1 MNKNSLPVLP
11 TFPVIPA
18 KAGIQNGKGG
28 SGGLSILAFAR
39 MTIGTVSLVTLMM
52 VSSGAEAQETT
63 ISKPVSA
70 SRAKKTSAQQKKAKA
85 PITTTQQQKGVT
97 EVPPVSV
104 TTPAAPLM
112 DGSAEAGYR
121 VEQSTAAGPF
131 WGDLKM
137 QDSPYS
143 VSVVP
148 SALIKNQQVYDI
160 QNAIKYVP
168 GIQTFSIQGVTGTS
182 GFVIR
187 GFTYASQTFEGMRGP
202 NAGGA
207 YNTPIEDKES
217 IEVLHGVSGFLYG
230 AGSSG
235 NGIGGTINMAL
246 KRPTP
251 IPYFSIE
258 SGTNTGHNG
267 FVHGDFGGP
276 INIPGLTDGLLGYRL
291 NVVGQGGDTQINNQ
305 AIKRNLISAAVDVH
319 LAENLLV
326 QFNGSY
332 SNYHQWGSTP
342 NYIVTTDAANYL
354 MAPANPSKIYTM
366 PQLQR
371 SSNLMIGGVKV
382 IWKPDDILTFRTQ
395 YNYTQESLSATNYV
409 SANIA
414 DTGSMTRGLFN
425 FGTSRTTYTHAGYS
439 FVDADFDLFGVH
451 NKLTTGFSG
460 FYSRSNN
467 GGGSRSA
474 PSVPTGSCNFYNQSL
489 CNWISANPGGV
500 YTSSIGYVTGNNFI
514 ENYMIGDEIKAF
526 DERLIILAG
535 TNYAFA
541 GNTSFNNTGAATA
554 QYSASALTPTVAITY
569 KLQPWLSVYASYQQ
583 SLIAGQVVGQTN
595 GSLPYTN
602 AYSVIAPYIGTQWET
617 GVKATVGENMLA
629 TLSFFKV
636 NQQNTYDQ
644 INGDGTATR
653 MVGGS
658 QVGKGIEFTM
668 TGKVWEDLALFG
680 GLTLLDNRIQNN
692 PASPYQNGHLGQY
705 VSPVTESL
713 YAEYTIPYLAQA
725 PLLHGLTLTGGFTY
739 RSDFYTSLPSSYS
752 TMWTQPRA
760 HGYALGDLGFRYAT
774 NLYDH
779 PVTFR
784 FTVTNVTN
792 HAYWINASNIG
803 LPRTF
808 LASAEFQW

>member
-1 MNKNSLPVLP
+1 MNKSLHLP
-11 TFPVIPA
+11 SPTH
-18 KAGIQNGKGG
+18 GKF
-28 SGGLSILAFAR
+28 L
-39 MTIGTVSLVTLMM
+39 GTVSLVTLMIISPL
-52 VSSGAEAQETT
+52 VQAQETKT
-63 ISKPVSA
+63 SKLASA
-70 SRAKKTSAQQKKAKA
+70 SHAKKASAKQKQKKTRA
-85 PITTTQQQKGVT
+85 PITTAQQQEGVT

-104 TTPAAPLM
+104 TTPATPLM

-168 GIQTFSIQGVTGTS
+168 GVTPLSIQGVTGTQ
-182 GFVIR
+182 GYRIR
-187 GFTYASQTFEGMRGP
+187 GFQPSQTLEGMQGP
-202 NAGGA
+202 SGSAGGIF
-207 YNTPIEDKES
+207 NTAIEDKES

-230 AGSSG
+230 VG
-235 NGIGGTINMAL
+235 NSNGPGPGGVINMVL

-276 INIPGLTDGLLGYRL
+276 INIPGVTDGILGYRL

-305 AIKRNLISAAVDVH
+305 AIKRTLISAAVDVH

-332 SNYHQWGSTP
+332 SNYHIWGTTP
-342 NYIVTTDAANYL
+342 AYSAATDANHYL
-354 MAPANPSKIYTM
+354 IAPADPSRIYTM
-366 PQLQR
+366 PSLQR
-371 SSNLMIGGVKV
+371 SSNTMIGGVKV
-382 IWKPDDILTFRTQ
+382 TWKPDDILTFRTQ
-395 YNYTQESLSATNYV
+395 YNYTQEYNTASPFLYGSISSIGDMSNRIIGD
-409 SANIA
+409 N
-414 DTGSMTRGLFN
+414 TGST
-425 FGTSRTTYTHAGYS
+425 TTYTHAGYS
-439 FVDADFDLFGVH
+439 FVDADFDLLGVH
-451 NKLTTGFSG
+451 HKLTTGFSG
-460 FYSRSNN
+460 FYSRSNYS
-467 GGGSRSA
+467 GSTRSA
-474 PSVPTGSCNFYNQSL
+474 PSVPTGSCNFYDQSI
-489 CNWISANPGGV
+489 CNWNSPNPGGA
-500 YTSSIGYVTGNNFI
+500 YTSRVGYITANNFI

-535 TNYAFA
+535 ANYAFA
-541 GNTSFNNTGAATA
+541 GNTSFNNTGAVTG
-554 QYSASALTPTVAITY
+554 QYSAAALTPTVALTY

-583 SLIAGQVVGQTN
+583 SLMPGQVVGQNN

-602 AYSVIAPYIGTQWET
+602 ANSVIAPYIGTQWET

-629 TLSFFKV
+629 TLSFFKI
-636 NQQNTYDQ
+636 NQQNVYDQ

-658 QVGKGIEFTM
+658 QVGKGVEFTL

-680 GLTLLDNRIQNN
+680 GVTLVDNRIQAS
-692 PASPYQNGHLGQY
+692 PASPYQNGHLAAY

-713 YAEYTIPYLAQA
+713 YAEYTIPYMAQA
-725 PLLHGLTLTGGFTY
+725 PWLHGLTLTGGFTY
-739 RSDFYTSLPSSYS
+739 RSDFYTSLPTSYS
-752 TMWTQPRA
+752 TMWTQPRV
-760 HGYALGDLGFRYAT
+760 HGYALGDLGFRYTT

-792 HAYWINASNIG
+792 HTYWINWSNVG